1 MARRVREKEE
11 VLNNIFDIEQYVI
24 GLYDRITELEMQ
36 LKENERREQSMIDQM
51 VRISNENESGTVR
64 KMAIERG
71 MQCFNAVYYPD
82 GRNFEDWINACLF
95 IWEVPPYATLN
106 EVVDLCRDELYK
118 RYCELLEEEQEKK
131 ENDDNE

>member
-11 VLNNIFDIEQYVI
+11 VINNIFDLEMYVVA
-24 GLYDRITELEMQ
+24 LYDRIAELEMQ
-36 LKENERREQSMIDQM
+36 LKESERREQSMIDQ
-51 VRISNENESGTVR
+51 VAKLLQKNENNTIH

-71 MQCFNAVYYPD
+71 MQIFNAVYYPD
-82 GRNFEDWINACLF
+82 GRNFEDWINACIF
-95 IWEVPPYATLN
+95 TWEVPPYATLN